1 MCRLLRGK
9 KYLFFVSASP
19 VPGTAL
25 GKMKALRVNI
35 Y

>member
-9 KYLFFVSASP
+9 KYLFCMSVSP
-19 VPGTAL
+19 VPGTVL